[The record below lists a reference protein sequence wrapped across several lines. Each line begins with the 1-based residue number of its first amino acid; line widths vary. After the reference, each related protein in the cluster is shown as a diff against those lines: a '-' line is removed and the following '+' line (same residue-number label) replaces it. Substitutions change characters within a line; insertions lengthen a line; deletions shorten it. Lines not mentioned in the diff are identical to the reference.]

1 MRAVLYIWL
10 TLTVAGFATASEAPK
25 LSNFC
30 PPALRLDDTGHCK
43 LHSQYLAYDSLYG
56 KGVGGPKTG
65 LPPVRD
71 GFTPQQIDLGRYLF
85 FDPLLS
91 KNGEVAC
98 STCHDPALGLSDGRR
113 LSIGVQGTEIARSAP
128 SLWNVAFLQKLL
140 WDGSKS
146 SLEAQLQGPLYADNE
161 MGNDPATLLASLQNN
176 AVYSDLFKVAF
187 EEDVLTLD
195 QVYAALVAF
204 ESSLISLNSRYDL
217 YAHGVHDALSS
228 QEKEGLN
235 VFRSFVARC
244 AECHTPPLFTNQQI
258 AVLGVPERD
267 DRPLDPGA
275 AGASGDATQ
284 RGGFKVPSLRNVALT
299 APYMHAGNFDSLR
312 EAAAFYTGGRGH
324 AVPKGEDLRLHWHI
338 WNPELTDDELDRL
351 VDFLQTLTDQAFLP
365 EIPKHLPSG
374 LAPARAAR
382 LAPEGKTALH
392 RHSNNDT
399 QLAAQPAAPIA
410 TSIAAPL
417 TAQPKALP

>member
-1 MRAVLYIWL
+1 MRILFFLWL
-10 TLTVAGFATASEAPK
+10 TLTAASSATALEPFE
-25 LSNFC
+25 LSTFC
-30 PPALRLDDTGHCK
+30 PPALRLDETGHCK

-91 KNGEVAC
+91 QNGEVAC
-98 STCHDPALGLSDGRR
+98 STCHDPALGLSDGKR

-140 WDGSKS
+140 WDGSKK

-161 MGNDPATLLASLQNN
+161 MGNDPVTLLATLQSN
-176 AVYSDLFKVAF
+176 AAYAAMFKAAF
-187 EEDVLTLD
+187 EEDSLTLD
-195 QVYAALVAF
+195 QVYTALVAF

-217 YAHGVHDALSS
+217 YAHGVHDALNP
-228 QEKEGLN
+228 QEKQGLN

-258 AVLGVPERD
+258 AVLGVPERNG
-267 DRPLDPGA
+267 RPLDPGA
-275 AGASGDATQ
+275 GASSGDTSQ

-324 AVPKGEDLRLHWHI
+324 AVPEGEDLRLHWHI

-351 VDFLQTLTDQAFLP
+351 VDFLHTLTDQAFLP
-365 EIPKHLPSG
+365 EIPNQLPSG
-374 LAPARAAR
+374 LPPGRAAR

-392 RHSNNDT
+392 RHSNNNT
-399 QLAAQPAAPIA
+399 QSAAQTAAPLAAQ
-410 TSIAAPL
+410 L
-417 TAQPKALP
+417 RAQPKALP

>member
-1 MRAVLYIWL
+1 M
-10 TLTVAGFATASEAPK
+10 
-25 LSNFC
+25 
-30 PPALRLDDTGHCK
+30 
-43 LHSQYLAYDSLYG
+43 
-56 KGVGGPKTG
+56 
-65 LPPVRD
+65 PPVRD

-374 LAPARAAR
+374 LLPARAAR

-399 QLAAQPAAPIA
+399 KLAAQPAAPIA